1 MYYNVFGEKVSRKRY
16 KEMLEA
22 AKNRRELIAAGLT
35 SRRDLM
41 KMGLLTAGGMLVA
54 KNGLSARAQTV
65 TPQTQLPGD
74 GQVGS
79 NQNCVPTKQAASPP
93 TRAFIEPLPIMPV
106 AQTVASLSPTPTTC
120 PNTSAGEVRAACH
133 QATQLDASRFPVVP
147 SRLYKFT
154 QKAITVVQ
162 SPDLPNQTIWA
173 FSDGTHVTSPGPTY
187 KANYG
192 VPQLTRNINALPP
205 ANQNGGFGIP
215 SVTTHLHNGH
225 TPSES
230 DGNPCDFYGIG
241 NFCDQYYPNVLAGF
255 NSDHQPNGDI
265 NESLS
270 TLWYHDHRVDF
281 TAQNTYKGL
290 LGFYLLFNQ
299 FDTGDEGTG
308 FHLPSFPQFD
318 IPLVFADKVYDPS
331 NGRLFFD
338 LFSLDGILGD
348 KFLVN
353 GKIQP
358 FFQVQPRRYRF
369 RLLDTGPSRFYEFF
383 LTDLN
388 NLGTQNPYFVI
399 ANDGNLL
406 PSPVQVVS
414 ARIGVA
420 ERIDI
425 IIDFSKFAGKTIYLE
440 NRLLQVN
447 GQGPVP
453 PQGFVPGQFECNS
466 GLDSNG
472 NPISILSDIRPA
484 GQGDLLLQ
492 FQVSSKAVSDGSVD
506 PATNPTFYTLPNTTA
521 TPRITRT
528 FKFDRLNGQWSVNGQ
543 FMDCGFGPASP
554 PPGGFSQNFRFTVQQ
569 NSVEHWLLTNL
580 TGDWTHPIHI
590 HLEEHQ
596 ILTRNRVPPSLAIER
611 SRKDVTQL
619 HQNERVELFFRFR
632 DWLGKYPIHCHNVV
646 HEDHAM
652 MALWHVQP
660 QGDNI
665 LVP

>member
-1 MYYNVFGEKVSRKRY
+1 MYYNVFGEKVSKRRY

-54 KNGLSARAQTV
+54 KSGLSARAQSV

-93 TRAFIEPLPIMPV
+93 TRAFIEALPIMPV
-106 AQTVASLSPTPTTC
+106 AQTVRSLSPTPTTC
-120 PNTSAGEVRAACH
+120 PNTGAGEVRAACH
-133 QATQLDASRFPVVP
+133 QATQLDASRFPIVP
-147 SRLYKFT
+147 PRLYKFT
-154 QKAITVVQ
+154 QQAITVVQ

-192 VPQLTRNINALPP
+192 VPQLTRNINSLPP

-255 NSDHQPNGDI
+255 NSDHAPNGDI

-290 LGFYLLFNQ
+290 LGFYCLFNQ

-318 IPLVFADKVYDPS
+318 IPLAFADKVYDPS

-369 RLLDTGPSRFYEFF
+369 RLLNTGPSRFYEFF

-388 NLGTQNPYFVI
+388 NLSAKNPYFVI
-399 ANDGNLL
+399 ADDGNLL
-406 PSPVQVVS
+406 PNPVQVVS

-420 ERIDI
+420 ERIDV
-425 IIDFSKFAGKTIYLE
+425 IIDFRAFAGKTIYLE
-440 NRLLQVN
+440 NRLLQLN

-453 PQGFVPGQFECNS
+453 PQGFVPGQFECNT
-466 GLDSNG
+466 GLDANG

-492 FQVSSKAVSDGSVD
+492 FRVSGTPVSDGSVD
-506 PATNPTFYTLPNTTA
+506 PATNPTFYALPDTTA

-528 FKFDRLNGQWSVNGQ
+528 FKFDRLNGQWSINGQ
-543 FMDCGFGPASP
+543 FMDCGFGPAGP

-596 ILTRNRVPPSLAIER
+596 ILTRNRVPPTLAIEK

-619 HQNERVELFFRFR
+619 RQNERVELFFRFR

>member
-1 MYYNVFGEKVSRKRY
+1 MYFNVYGEKVSRARW
-16 KEMLEA
+16 KEMLNA
-22 AKNRRELIAAGLT
+22 AKNRRELIAAGLG
-35 SRRDLM
+35 RRDFM

-54 KNGLSARAQTV
+54 KSGLSARAYAQAST
-65 TPQTQLPGD
+65 G
-74 GQVGS
+74 GS
-79 NQNCVPTKQAASPP
+79 NNLCVASQQAASPK
-93 TRAFIEPLPIMPV
+93 TRAFIEPLPIMPRP
-106 AQTVASLSPTPTTC
+106 QTVAALNPAHTLSPDTA
-120 PNTSAGEVRAACH
+120 AGEVRAGDD
-133 QATQLDASRFPVVP
+133 QAFKQFPP
-147 SRLYKFT
+147 QKLYNFFQRAFQT
-154 QKAITVVQ
+154 SM
-162 SPDLPNQTIWA
+162 SPDLPVQTIWG
-173 FSDGTHVTSPGPTY
+173 FDDSSGRGTFSPGPTY
-187 KANYG
+187 AAFYG
-192 VPQLTRNINALPP
+192 VPQLTRNNNALPP
-205 ANQNGGFGIP
+205 ASQNGGFGLP

-230 DGNPCDFYGIG
+230 DGNPCDFYEIG
-241 NFCDQYYPNVLAGF
+241 HFCDQHYPNVLAGF
-255 NSDHQPNGDI
+255 NSDFPPNGDI

-299 FDTGDEGTG
+299 FDTGDETTG
-308 FHLPSFPQFD
+308 FRLPSYPQFD
-318 IPLVFADKVYDPS
+318 IPLAFQDKVFDPTT
-331 NGRLFFD
+331 GLLFFD

-358 FFQVQPRRYRF
+358 FLQVQPRRYRF

-388 NLGTQNPYFVI
+388 NLSANNQYFVV

-406 PSPVQVVS
+406 PAPVQVQSV
-414 ARIGVA
+414 RIGVA
-420 ERIDI
+420 ERVDVV
-425 IIDFSKFAGKTIYLE
+425 IDFSPFAGKTIYLE
-440 NRLLQVN
+440 NRLRQIN

-453 PQGFVPGQFECNS
+453 PQGFLPRQVECS
-466 GLDSNG
+466 GPNKQV
-472 NPISILSDIRPA
+472 LSDILPA

-492 FQVSSKAVSDGSVD
+492 FQVSST
-506 PATNPTFYTLPNTTA
+506 PAADNSLPPSQQTFYQLPRA
-521 TPRITRT
+521 DFTPRVTRT
-528 FKFDRLNGQWSVNGQ
+528 FKFDRLNGQWSINGQ
-543 FMDCGFGPASP
+543 FMTCDH
-554 PPGGFSQNFRFTVQQ
+554 FRFLVEQ
-569 NSVEHWLLTNL
+569 NSAENWILANA

-596 ILTRNRVPPSLAIER
+596 ILSRNRVPPPLAVER

-619 HQNERVELFFRFR
+619 HPNERVVLFFKFR

-652 MALWHVQP
+652 MGLWNVQP
-660 QGDNI
+660 QGDKV

>member
-596 ILTRNRVPPSLAIER
+596 ILTRNRVPPTLAIER